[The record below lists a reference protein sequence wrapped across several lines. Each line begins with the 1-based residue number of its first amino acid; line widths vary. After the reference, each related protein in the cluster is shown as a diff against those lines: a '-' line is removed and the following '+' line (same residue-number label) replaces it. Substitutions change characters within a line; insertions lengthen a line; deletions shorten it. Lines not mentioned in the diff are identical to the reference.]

1 MKLFRISCLVLVAAV
16 LLVYALPVGAAPEF
30 TKRDDGLHAQA
41 WFKNLSFL
49 DLRDDLTEAR
59 EAGKGLVVI
68 FEQKGCGSCKRL
80 HEVNFADKRLA
91 NFIAKNFDVL
101 QINMYGNKEVTD
113 MDGSVIDERK
123 YSERVLVQF
132 TPTTL
137 FYGEDGKEIF
147 RIPGYLPAKFYRR
160 AFEYVLDRGPQ
171 RKILFPRWS
180 RDKLKAER
188 ARSGS

>member
-1 MKLFRISCLVLVAAV
+1 MKIIRKSGLVILAV
-16 LLVYALPVGAAPEF
+16 VMLVYALPADAAPEVQ
-30 TKRDDGLHAQA
+30 KREDGIHAQA

-68 FEQKGCGSCKRL
+68 FEQPGCGSCKRL
-80 HEVNFADKRLA
+80 HEINFSDKKLVNF
-91 NFIAKNFDVL
+91 ISKNFDVL
-101 QINMYGNKEVTD
+101 QINMYGSKEVTD
-113 MDGSVIDERK
+113 FDGAVIDERK
-123 YSERVLVQF
+123 YAERALIQF

-137 FYGEDGKEIF
+137 FYGKDGKELF
-147 RIPGYLPAKFYRR
+147 RIPGYLSPKFYRR

-180 RDKLKAER
+180 RDKI
-188 ARSGS
+188 RSKRTKGGS